1 MNRWTKRHVVSLFA
15 ASLRA
20 LTLGSALLFLHA
32 QAQDAVR
39 AFPERALRGTLV
51 VQTAP
56 EVLLDGAPA
65 RLSPGARIRDV
76 NNLLVMPAHLAGQE
90 LTVNYLRDPQ
100 GLVHEV
106 WILNAAEAAQKRAG
120 ASSGR
125 NFLFASEAD
134 TTPRDDGKTPF
145 NQLPKFP
152 AR

>member
-1 MNRWTKRHVVSLFA
+1 MNRWMIALVASFSVATSGALALGLVLFPMQ
-15 ASLRA
+15 S
-20 LTLGSALLFLHA
+20 SA
-32 QAQDAVR
+32 QEAVR
-39 AFPERALRGTLV
+39 SFPERALRGTLV

-65 RLSPGARIRDV
+65 RLSPGARIHDV
-76 NNLLVMPAHLAGQE
+76 NNLLVLPAPLAGRE

-134 TTPRDDGKTPF
+134 TAPRDDGNTPYH
-145 NQLPKFP
+145 QLPGFP

>member
-32 QAQDAVR
+32 QAQEAVR

-56 EVLLDGAPA
+56 EVLLDRAPA

-76 NNLLVMPAHLAGQE
+76 NNLLVMPAQLAGQE

-134 TTPRDDGKTPF
+134 TAPRDDGKTPF

>member
-1 MNRWTKRHVVSLFA
+1 MNRWTKRLVVSFFV

-20 LTLGSALLFLHA
+20 LTLGSALFYLHA
-32 QAQDAVR
+32 QAQEAVR

-76 NNLLVMPAHLAGQE
+76 NNLLVMPAQLAGQE

-100 GLVHEV
+100 GQVHEV

-134 TTPRDDGKTPF
+134 TAPRDDGKTPF
-145 NQLPKFP
+145 HQLPKFP